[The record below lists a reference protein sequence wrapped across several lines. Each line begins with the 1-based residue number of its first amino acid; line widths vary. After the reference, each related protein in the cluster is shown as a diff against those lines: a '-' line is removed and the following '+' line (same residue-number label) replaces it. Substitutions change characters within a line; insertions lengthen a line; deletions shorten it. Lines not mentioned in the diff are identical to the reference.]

1 MKIEVGK
8 KYKARNGHI
17 VFIHSV
23 SRQGEKSIVGEI
35 VFSNNSTVLR
45 LWKSDGSFESVSR
58 DWDLVSEVK
67 EKLKV
72 TFHMDMP
79 EDFKGLTADEIETEL
94 RNVFMGSEK
103 KIKICREPN
112 LGWCKGFVC
121 DDIIVSGMTEE

>member
-8 KYKARNGHI
+8 KYKTRNGKT

-23 SRQGEKSIVGEI
+23 TRKNTNSIVGE
-35 VFSNNSTVLR
+35 FLESSTFCV
-45 LWKSDGSFESVSR
+45 WGPDGCFESGSR
-58 DWDLVSEVK
+58 DWDLVSEAK

-121 DDIIVSGMTEE
+121 DDIIVSGMTEG

>member
-8 KYKARNGHI
+8 KYKTRNGYI

-35 VFSNNSTVLR
+35 SCNNTLSLR
-45 LWKSDGSFESVSR
+45 LWKSDGSFESSKE
-58 DWDLVSEVK
+58 WDLVSEVK

-103 KIKICREPN
+103 KIRICREPN

>member
-8 KYKARNGHI
+8 KYKTRNGYI

-35 VFSNNSTVLR
+35 SFSNTPVLR
-45 LWKSDGSFESVSR
+45 LWKSDGSFESAQG
-58 DWDLVSEVK
+58 WDLVSEVK

-94 RNVFMGSEK
+94 RRMFRASGGQISIWSPSGS
-103 KIKICREPN
+103 R
-112 LGWCKGFVC
+112 GFVC